1 MITFLHLCLI
11 LKSEI
16 KAVKDKDL
24 DYSVVEGDA
33 AFYGPKLDFMV
44 NDALGRKWQLGTI
57 QVDYNLPE
65 RFNLKYID
73 KNNNSKRPV
82 MIHRAPFG
90 SLERFIAILLEN
102 TAGNL
107 PLWLTP
113 NQFIILPISDKHEK
127 YCQNVLN
134 LLENNEIRGLIDSRS
149 ETIGK
154 KIRDAELEKIPF
166 MIIIGEQESD
176 KKEISVR
183 SHGGKDYGKMI
194 VKDFVEIIN
203 DKIKIKV

>member
-1 MITFLHLCLI
+1 
-11 LKSEI
+11 
-16 KAVKDKDL
+16 
-24 DYSVVEGDA
+24 
-33 AFYGPKLDFMV
+33 MV
-44 NDALGRKWQLGTI
+44 NDALGRKGQLGTI

-65 RFNLKYID
+65 RFDLKYID
-73 KNNNSKRPV
+73 KNNKPVRPV

-107 PLWLTP
+107 PLWLTT

-134 LLENNEIRGLIDSRS
+134 LLENNEIRGLIDYRS
-149 ETIGK
+149 ETVGK

-166 MIIIGEQESD
+166 MIIVGEQESV
-176 KKEISVR
+176 KKEISLR
-183 SHGGKDYGKMI
+183 SHGGKDYGKMK
-194 VKDFVEIIN
+194 VKDFVKIIK
-203 DKIKIKV
+203 DKIKIEV